1 MKKMRMKSGKEWET
15 VPMSDPNTHAM
26 QVCIPMSE
34 AAKVHTVAKERGT
47 TMSAVAFAAISKK
60 VSKVNP
66 SEKSLEWARG
76 RLASNKIRRNRLAKE
91 YHEVN
96 KSNYGK

>member
-47 TMSAVAFAAISKK
+47 TMSAVAFAAIARK
-60 VSKVNP
+60 VSKVEP
-66 SEKSLEWARG
+66 SEKSLAWARG
-76 RLASNKIRRNRLAKE
+76 RLASNKMRRKRLAKE
-91 YHEVN
+91 YREVN